1 MTIAKVAE
9 LADAQDLGSCI
20 ARYGGSSPPFRSA
33 VFQTNKIS
41 LLLDWTKSGRIR
53 EVLI

>member
-20 ARYGGSSPPFRSA
+20 ARCGGSSPPFR
-33 VFQTNKIS
+33 IS
-41 LLLDWTKSGRIR
+41 TQQIHDFNGEFITIR